1 MSKRSTNPETP
12 PDRDQDLVRA
22 FQAGDKAAFD
32 KLVIKHKDRI
42 FSLCYWFLGDKQ
54 EANDSA
60 QETFIKAY
68 QSLRKFRFESAF
80 FTWLYRIAA
89 NTCKNRLKSLD
100 YRQKKRMV
108 YVDNPGETED
118 KKPITEIHDELCSPM
133 KELEKKERMLL
144 IQNAISSLPVDQ
156 RTVVVLRDI
165 EGLSYEEV
173 SNLTGLNLGTV
184 KSKLSRARL
193 QLRNKL
199 RGMI

>member
-1 MSKRSTNPETP
+1 MSKRNRNPESP

-22 FQAGDKAAFD
+22 FQAGDGAAFD

-42 FSLCYWFLGDKQ
+42 FSLCYWFLGDKE

-68 QSLRKFRFESAF
+68 QSLRKFRFESAL

-89 NTCKNRLKSLD
+89 NTCKNRLKSVD

-108 YVDNPGETED
+108 YVNNPGETED
-118 KKPITEIHDELCSPM
+118 RKPITEIHDELCSPM
-133 KELEKKERMLL
+133 KELEKKERMSL

-173 SNLTGLNLGTV
+173 SNLIGLNLGTV